1 MQTITIHELETAI
14 NRARAAQPATGSH
27 ASLSADV
34 ALLAD
39 VYGGMIYGRRDSV
52 VLEELSLAQRE
63 VVGRWMDLGAGGG
76 KAGQAPPGS

>member
-52 VLEELSLAQRE
+52 AMEELSLAQRE
-63 VVGRWMDLGAGGG
+63 VIGRWMDSTGGDADKG
-76 KAGQAPPGS
+76 PSP